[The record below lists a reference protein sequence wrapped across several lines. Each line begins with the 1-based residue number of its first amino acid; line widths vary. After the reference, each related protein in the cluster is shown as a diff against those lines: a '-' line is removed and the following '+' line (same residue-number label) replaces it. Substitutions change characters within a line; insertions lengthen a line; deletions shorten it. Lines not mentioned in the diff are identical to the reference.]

1 MPASKVFE
9 PLFRPTAKPKAR
21 GGWRQQQQYD
31 ESDVMHVAQQSH
43 SFIRH
48 VRYWSEGAIS
58 GPVLW
63 DQCEGMVLDGMRHP
77 ALVRIVGLLGRSTTR
92 IFQRSYRVFFPILVA
107 WVT

>member
-1 MPASKVFE
+1 
-9 PLFRPTAKPKAR
+9 
-21 GGWRQQQQYD
+21 
-31 ESDVMHVAQQSH
+31 MHVAQQSH

-77 ALVRIVGLLGRSTTR
+77 ALVRIAGVARSVEDSDLAAKLFR
-92 IFQRSYRVFFPILVA
+92 LFFRFLPFG
-107 WVT
+107 